1 MNFSA
6 WYKRFQI
13 LHQRLLNIF
22 INFCYRLF
30 SLLPIDKRLVLFE
43 SEGDFSDNSWA
54 LYQYLLKH
62 RSQYHFVWLCYDHR
76 TLKLK
81 LENSRTKFHLLHSWR
96 GVWCL
101 SRAKYIFYTHG
112 LGNAVR
118 REGQFVFNLWH
129 GIAIKGLKSIPSIQ
143 ESPFFNYLLCLGK
156 KNIATQAAFLS
167 CRKDIVVPLGYP
179 RNDLLLDN
187 LSLGYL
193 NPFSPTDFKGKLV
206 LWMPTFRASINS
218 NLSQQNVDT
227 ETGLPLL
234 TSEKMLKKFDEILQQ
249 MNVVILV
256 KIHHLQAMKIAFSKR
271 YTNVIFLTDQDLQ
284 EKGLQLYQIVGKSDA
299 LISDY
304 SSIAI
309 DYLLADKPM
318 GFILDDMDMYA
329 KSRGAF
335 LYEDIRTVL
344 GGHHIYTLNE
354 LQLFIQEIAEGKD
367 VKKAYRHQVLSE
379 MIEYPDNQSCQ
390 RIVEFCKM

>member
-1 MNFSA
+1 MAIFSV

-13 LHQRLLNIF
+13 LYKIFVRL
-22 INFCYRLF
+22 CYRLF
-30 SLLPIDKRLVLFE
+30 SLLPIDKNLVLFE
-43 SEGDFSDNSWA
+43 SEGDFCDNSWV
-54 LYQYLLKH
+54 LYQYLLLH
-62 RSQYHFVWLCYDHR
+62 RSQYHFVWLCYDRR
-76 TLKLK
+76 TLKQNFG
-81 LENSRTKFHLLHSWR
+81 NSRTKFYLLYGLR
-96 GVWCL
+96 GTWHL

-112 LGNAVR
+112 LGDGLR
-118 REGQFVFNLWH
+118 REGQFVLNLWH
-129 GIAIKGLKSIPSIQ
+129 GIAIKGLKSIPSTQ

-167 CRKDIVVPLGYP
+167 CRKNIVIPLGYP

-187 LSLGYL
+187 LSSGYL
-193 NPFSPTDFKGKLV
+193 NPFSPTDFRGKLI

-234 TSEKMLKKFDEILQQ
+234 VSEEILKNFDEILHG

-256 KIHHLQAMKIAFSKR
+256 KIHHLQAAKVVFNQKYANI
-271 YTNVIFLTDQDLQ
+271 IFLTDQDLQ
-284 EKGLQLYQIVGKSDA
+284 KNGLQLYQIVGKSDA

-318 GFILDDMDMYA
+318 GFILDDMDMYV

-335 LYEDIRTVL
+335 LYEDIRAVL

-354 LQLFIQEIAEGKD
+354 LQLFIQEIADGKD
-367 VKKAYRHQVLSE
+367 SKKVYRHQVLSE

>member
-1 MNFSA
+1 MAIFSV
-6 WYKRFQI
+6 WYKRFQVLHKI
-13 LHQRLLNIF
+13 LVRL
-22 INFCYRLF
+22 CYRLF
-30 SLLPIDKRLVLFE
+30 SLLPIDKNLVLFE
-43 SEGDFSDNSWA
+43 SERDFCDNSWV

-62 RSQYHFVWLCYDHR
+62 RAQYHFVWLCYDRR
-76 TLKLK
+76 TLKQNLG
-81 LENSRTKFHLLHSWR
+81 NSRTKFYLLHGLR
-96 GVWCL
+96 GAWYL

-112 LGNAVR
+112 LGGALR
-118 REGQFVFNLWH
+118 REGQFVLNLWH
-129 GIAIKGLKSIPSIQ
+129 GIAIKGLKSISPTQ
-143 ESPFFNYLLCLGK
+143 EFPFFNYLLCLGK

-167 CRKDIVVPLGYP
+167 CRKDIVIPLGYP

-187 LSLGYL
+187 LSSGYL
-193 NPFSPTDFKGKLV
+193 NPFSPTDFRGKLI

-234 TSEKMLKKFDEILQQ
+234 VSEEMIKNFDEILHE

-256 KIHHLQAMKIAFSKR
+256 KIHHLQEAKVVFSQK
-271 YTNVIFLTDQDLQ
+271 YANIIFLTDQDLQ
-284 EKGLQLYQIVGKSDA
+284 KNGLQLYQIVGKSDA

-309 DYLLADKPM
+309 DYLLVDKPM

-344 GGHHIYTLNE
+344 GGHHIYTLDE

-367 VKKAYRHQVLSE
+367 SKKAYRHQVLSE